1 MLPIFAAVT
10 SLGIFESS
18 DLLRGA
24 GFARAGRLVAGALV
38 AATLA
43 VVTFNYVFV
52 AWGGSPEIAG
62 VASALGA
69 PVDSDDETCRN
80 RMFVAFCPNAPEV
93 GYWAIDDVIDRVVQE
108 GDCEN
113 STCRMT
119 FQYDLFPYRYYLER
133 CLSIGCA

>member
-10 SLGIFESS
+10 SLGIIEHS

-24 GFARAGRLVAGALV
+24 GLLAGRLVAGALV

-43 VVTFNYVFV
+43 VTTFNYVFV
-52 AWGGSPEIAG
+52 ASGGSPEIAG

-80 RMFVAFCPNAPEV
+80 RMFVAFCPDAPEV
-93 GYWAIDDVIDRVVQE
+93 GS
-108 GDCEN
+108 GN
-113 STCRMT
+113 
-119 FQYDLFPYRYYLER
+119 
-133 CLSIGCA
+133 G